1 MSPPSTI
8 PPGVLPR
15 ATRRG
20 FLRLAGATAALTA
33 LGQLRMLPPVAAAAS
48 HGERFFDAGETE
60 ILTRIAERM
69 VYSGDPA
76 APRVRDT
83 ATIATIDALCAGLPP
98 AVSEPLPLALRLFEY
113 GPFLFDLSFARFTRM
128 SDAAQ
133 DTSLHGWMTSRFAL
147 RRLAFTGLR
156 NLCMLG
162 YYSQPET
169 RPLIGYRGPL
179 IGTRPTP

>member
-1 MSPPSTI
+1 MNPPSTA

-20 FLRLAGATAALTA
+20 FLRLAGASAALTA
-33 LGQLRMLPPVAAAAS
+33 LGQLRMLPPALAAAS
-48 HGERFFDAGETE
+48 QGERFFDAGETE

-76 APRVRDT
+76 APGVRDI

-169 RPLIGYRGPL
+169 WPLIGYQGPL
-179 IGTRPTP
+179 IGRRPTP

>member
-1 MSPPSTI
+1 MRPSVTSPPG
-8 PPGVLPR
+8 PLPR

-20 FLRLAGATAALTA
+20 FLRLAGATAAFTA
-33 LGQLRMLPPVAAAAS
+33 LGQLRMLPPLAAAAS

-76 APRVRDT
+76 APRLRDT
-83 ATIATIDALCAGLPP
+83 ASIATIDAFCAGLPP

-113 GPFLFDLSFARFTRM
+113 GPLLFDLSFARFTRM

-133 DTSLHGWMTSRFAL
+133 DASLHGWMTSRFAL
-147 RRLAFTGLR
+147 RRLAFAGLR

-169 RPLIGYRGPL
+169 WPLIGYRGPL
-179 IGTRPTP
+179 VGARPTR

>member
-1 MSPPSTI
+1 MNRPAPSPP
-8 PPGVLPR
+8 GLLPR

-33 LGQLRMLPPVAAAAS
+33 LGQLRMLPPVAAAADR
-48 HGERFFDAGETE
+48 GARFFDPGETE

-83 ATIATIDALCAGLPP
+83 ASIATIDALCAGLPP

-113 GPFLFDLSFARFTRM
+113 GPYFFDLSFARFTRM
-128 SDAAQ
+128 DDAAC
-133 DTSLHGWMTSRFAL
+133 DASLEGWMRSRLAL
-147 RRLAFTGLR
+147 RRQAFTGLR

-169 RPLIGYRGPL
+169 WPLIGYRGPL